1 MKRKNLSKFVALALA
16 GAMMI
21 APLPVSAA
29 EIDSEDAAQ
38 GSTSGDGNV
47 EGIVNKDVFKVEL
60 PTIPDDGS
68 DTTFDFILDPQGLIK
83 DTNGAAHTGDTFD
96 ENAKGLYFA
105 NPQDGGG
112 NKYMASSPALTAK
125 NKGTTDVDVTL
136 TATANT
142 LSDSGYTI
150 GLSEDETFTGDKSTS
165 IYLALVSGDQT
176 AALTKDGA
184 TITNTLSAAP
194 EDAYEVTY
202 DNTNSNYV
210 YGLTAAAQA
219 ADYTGFDSL
228 DFNMTGACNTAADWA
243 VAKDATPGV
252 DVAWELE
259 RHFVPMETDGSVDA
273 VIPYKGTDPA
283 AGSLTFYSPSGTEW
297 QPGANSYPGA
307 VAINTTTKTVSV
319 KATTLTALKTK
330 AGFGTGTYTVTING
344 KERSFVLVD
353 QFTTTPES
361 DGTTDIVI
369 SYTGADPAIGSL
381 TFYSP
386 SGTEWAPTASSYPSS
401 VAIDTTAKTVSVKA
415 ATLANLKPKAGFG
428 TGTYTVTINGTT
440 YSFILK

>member
-1 MKRKNLSKFVALALA
+1 MKRKNLSKFVAIALA

-38 GSTSGDGNV
+38 GTTSGDGNV

-60 PTIPDDGS
+60 PTIPADNS

-96 ENAKGLYFA
+96 ENAKGVYFA

-136 TATANT
+136 TATAKA
-142 LSDSGYTI
+142 LSDSGYAI
-150 GLSEDETFTGDKSTS
+150 GLSEDDTFTDDKSTS
-165 IYLALVSGDQT
+165 VYLALVSGDQT

-184 TITNTLSAAP
+184 TITDTLNAAP
-194 EDAYEVTY
+194 ADAYEVTY
-202 DNTNSNYV
+202 NSTDNKYV

-228 DFNMTGACNTAADWA
+228 DFNLTGACNTNADWA
-243 VAKDATPGV
+243 AAKDAAPSV

-259 RHFVPMETDGSVDA
+259 KHFEPMETDGSLDA
-273 VIPYKGTDPA
+273 VIPYKGADPA
-283 AGSLTFYSPSGTEW
+283 AGSLKFYSPSGTEW
-297 QPGANSYPGA
+297 APAANSYPSA
-307 VAINTTTKTVSV
+307 VAINTANKTVSV
-319 KATTLTALKTK
+319 KAATLTALKTK
-330 AGFGTGTYTVTING
+330 AGFGTGKYTITING

-353 QFTTTPES
+353 KFISTPES

-369 SYTGADPAIGSL
+369 TYKGADPVAGSL
-381 TFYSP
+381 KFYSP
-386 SGTEWAPTASSYPSS
+386 SGTEWAPNASSYPSA
-401 VAIDTTAKTVSVKA
+401 VAIDTAAKTVSVKA

-428 TGTYTVTINGTT
+428 TGTYTVEINGTT

>member
-60 PTIPDDGS
+60 PTIPDDDS

-83 DTNGAAHTGDTFD
+83 DTNGTAHTGATFD

-105 NPQDGGG
+105 NPQSD
-112 NKYMASSPALTAK
+112 NSIKYMGSSPALTAK

-136 TATANT
+136 TAAAKA
-142 LSDSGYTI
+142 LSGSGYTI
-150 GLSEDETFTGDKSTS
+150 GLSEDETFAGDKSTS
-165 IYLALVSGDQT
+165 VYLALVSGDQT

-184 TITNTLSAAP
+184 TITHTLNAAP

-202 DNTNSNYV
+202 NTTDSKYE

-243 VAKDATPGV
+243 AAEAAAPSV

-259 RHFVPMETDGSVDA
+259 RHYVVPVFDGSSN
-273 VIPYKGTDPA
+273 ISISYKGTDPIA
-283 AGSLTFYSPSGTEW
+283 GVLTLTKPDGTTWAPPASVYGSLIH
-297 QPGANSYPGA
+297 
-307 VAINTTTKTVSV
+307 INTTDKKIIVTADWLNTLKINEKYGVGTYSV
-319 KATTLTALKTK
+319 KL
-330 AGFGTGTYTVTING
+330 NG
-344 KERSFVLVD
+344 KDYRFIIPAPA
-353 QFTTTPES
+353 PES
-361 DGTTDIVI
+361 NGTTDIVF
-369 SYTGADPAIGSL
+369 TFNGTAPAAGSL
-381 TFYSP
+381 QFTKP
-386 SGTEWAPTASSYPSS
+386 NGTTWAPPASAYTADTI
-401 VAIDTTAKTVSVKA
+401 AINGTAKTITLKSSWITTLKNNT
-415 ATLANLKPKAGFG
+415 ATYGP
-428 TGTYTVTINGTT
+428 GTYSVNIDGTAHE
-440 YSFILK
+440 FIITN